1 MKIRF
6 AKETDAAELLAIYA
20 PYVKNTAITF
30 EYDVPSV
37 EEFAQRI
44 RSVSSRYPYIAAE
57 LDGEIIGYAYASAF
71 HTRAA
76 YDWSVEMS
84 IYLKQ
89 EKRRFGIGGK
99 LYDIMEAM
107 LRKQGFLNLNACI
120 AYSDIEDETLTKA
133 SVRFHEKRGFS
144 IIGRFSKCGY
154 KFNRWYDMVWMEKH
168 IGEHTTPPPNIIGIN
183 DISMQ
188 KYIKT
193 LLNEE
198 G

>member
-89 EKRRFGIGGK
+89 EKRRLGIGGK

>member
-6 AKETDAAELLAIYA
+6 AKEADAAELLAIYA

-30 EYDVPSV
+30 ECDVPSA
-37 EEFAQRI
+37 EEFTQRI

-89 EKRRFGIGGK
+89 EKRRLGIGGK
-99 LYDIMEAM
+99 LYDIMEAI

-120 AYSDIEDETLTKA
+120 AYSDIEDETLTNA

-168 IGEHTTPPPNIIGIN
+168 IGEHTTPPPKIIGIN

-193 LLNEE
+193 LLKEE

>member
-120 AYSDIEDETLTKA
+120 AYSDIEEETLTKA

>member
-6 AKETDAAELLAIYA
+6 AKEADAAELLAIYA

-154 KFNRWYDMVWMEKH
+154 KFNRWYGMVWMEKH
-168 IGEHTTPPPNIIGIN
+168 IGEHTTPPPKIIGIN

>member
-6 AKETDAAELLAIYA
+6 AKEADAAELLAIYA

-30 EYDVPSV
+30 ECDVPSA
-37 EEFAQRI
+37 EEFTQRI

-89 EKRRFGIGGK
+89 EKRRLGIGGK
-99 LYDIMEAM
+99 LYDIMEAI

-120 AYSDIEDETLTKA
+120 AYSDIEDETLTNA

-168 IGEHTTPPPNIIGIN
+168 IGEHTTPPPKIIGIN

-188 KYIKT
+188 KYIIT
-193 LLNEE
+193 LLKEE